1 MGIHPHTQLS
11 HRQGPDTKPWP
22 LICSTH
28 SHLFFMYRRKSGCSS
43 RYLSSCKASLKA
55 SWGLRLC
62 PEWVVQAQSGPW
74 AWPPREVTGCPPLP
88 PPIQPLTTAQA
99 LPGLGPGGG
108 AGQWIPAWLG
118 TWWGRAG
125 QWIPEPGKVL
135 SVQGLILQQSFQP
148 FKVPCAFQEVQVAD
162 VLRTRGGVWSEGVI
176 LGTPG

>member
-1 MGIHPHTQLS
+1 MQQQVPVQL
-11 HRQGPDTKPWP
+11 QGLLESLLGPASVSGVGCPGSVRPVGMAT
-22 LICSTH
+22 SGGH
-28 SHLFFMYRRKSGCSS
+28 S
-43 RYLSSCKASLKA
+43 
-55 SWGLRLC
+55 
-62 PEWVVQAQSGPW
+62 
-74 AWPPREVTGCPPLP
+74 GCPPLP